1 MLTGLLQRM
10 LDRGL
15 EDSPRARSLCAE
27 LAGRSLCVECTT
39 LPFAINIA
47 ASDTRLA
54 VQLGAPRAADAGI
67 RGGPL
72 SLLAMLREEPTP
84 DVAALQLTFS
94 GDGQISQQFQQL
106 ARLLRPDLE
115 AGLGTLLGPISAHL
129 LARAARTTLTWGREA
144 TVAAVR
150 NGAEYLAHESAVLV
164 PRAEAESFLHGVDL
178 LRERLERLA
187 AQADYLQRRAAALAP
202 RRPGSR

>member
-27 LAGRSLCVECTT
+27 LADRSLCIECTT

-47 ASDTRLA
+47 ASDTRLT

-72 SLLAMLREEPTP
+72 ALLAMLREEQTA
-84 DVAALQLTFS
+84 DAAALQLTFS
-94 GDGQISQQFQQL
+94 GDGQIAQQFQQL

-115 AGLGTLLGPISAHL
+115 AGLGTLIGPIAAHL
-129 LARAARTTLTWGREA
+129 FARAARTTLAWGREA
-144 TVAAVR
+144 SAAAVR

-164 PRAEAESFLHGVDL
+164 PRAEAEHFLHGVDL

-187 AQADYLQRRAAALAP
+187 AQADYLQRRAAALSP
-202 RRPGSR
+202 RRPTSS

>member
-15 EDSPRARSLCAE
+15 EDSPRARTLCAE
-27 LAGRSLCVECTT
+27 LAGRALCVECTT

-47 ASDTRLA
+47 ATDTRLA
-54 VQLGAPRAADAGI
+54 VQLGEPRAADASI

-72 SLLAMLREEPTP
+72 ALMAMLREEQTP
-84 DVAALQLTFS
+84 DFAALQLSIS
-94 GDGQISQQFQQL
+94 GDGQIARQFQQL

-115 AGLGTLLGPISAHL
+115 AGLGSLLGPIGAHL
-129 LARAARTTLTWGREA
+129 LARAARTTLAWGQEA
-144 TVAAVR
+144 AAAVVR

-164 PRAEAESFLHGVDL
+164 PQAEAEQFLHGVDL

-187 AQADYLQRRAAALAP
+187 AQADYLQRRAAALSP
-202 RRPGSR
+202 RRPASP